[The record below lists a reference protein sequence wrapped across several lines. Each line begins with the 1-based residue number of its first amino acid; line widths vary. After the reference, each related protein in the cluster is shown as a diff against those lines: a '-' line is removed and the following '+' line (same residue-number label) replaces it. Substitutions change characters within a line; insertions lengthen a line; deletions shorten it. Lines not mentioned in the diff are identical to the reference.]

1 MANDFLDLA
10 KRFLRVDC
18 LCEVLVVVVYVSE
31 VRRIDG
37 VTVVHADAEVVLGCR
52 NGARIECC
60 VIWVYGFN
68 FEVVVGIVHRVL
80 LGFMPPRIS
89 AIVEHRVIDALC
101 DERAAFFGVMDDFA
115 DVVFR
120 ASFHVKDVVPD
131 CFHDGIDL

>member
-1 MANDFLDLA
+1 MANDFLYLA

-37 VTVVHADAEVVLGCR
+37 VTVIHADAEVVLGCR

-60 VIWVYGFN
+60 VIWV
-68 FEVVVGIVHRVL
+68 